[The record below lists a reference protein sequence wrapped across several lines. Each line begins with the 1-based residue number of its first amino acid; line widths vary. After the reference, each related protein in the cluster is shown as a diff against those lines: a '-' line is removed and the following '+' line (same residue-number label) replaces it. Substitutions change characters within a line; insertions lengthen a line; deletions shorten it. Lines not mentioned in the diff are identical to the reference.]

1 MSLYLRD
8 TWREANTI
16 CGVLPMNPSS
26 SGIWPSTKL
35 QDPKANIEFWNY
47 MFPHVEI
54 IFLIVTVL
62 WQFFHF
68 FFKRLGMIRF
78 TSHMLVSKSLKTVS
92 YFDSSSTKCVLFADR
107 NSSQQVVYERE
118 YTREEFLFDRRLQ
131 RHSVWSGWCVFLHDV
146 LVLDGS

>member
-1 MSLYLRD
+1 MLFRFTPIPLTKTFCLKQLQFFSNSFHNHLILFCFYHLCSCQKPFFFSFWVTMEFGDDMSLYLRD

-78 TSHMLVSKSLKTVS
+78 TSHMLVSKANL
-92 YFDSSSTKCVLFADR
+92 
-107 NSSQQVVYERE
+107 
-118 YTREEFLFDRRLQ
+118 
-131 RHSVWSGWCVFLHDV
+131 
-146 LVLDGS
+146 